1 VFISKREKPNRF
13 AFEGGRS
20 RAKANN
26 NKNNEKTTSM
36 KKCFTH
42 GIALAAIVGL
52 VLATHA
58 QTTPDQSL
66 FPTILQQ
73 PVDQCVPMGAPAT
86 FAVDATNV
94 DSYQWYC
101 NGIVLDA
108 ETNSSMTIP
117 SVSTANVGYYSASVI
132 KGAEAVPTRS
142 ANLNAYIV
150 GGSTPPITSA
160 STPSS
165 KTMSASTSTTSMS
178 MSTDMG
184 SGGPITVFG
193 LPVVSSGGSGSC
205 PGKYSGYVNFTKSAA
220 NGWGWAP
227 STNTTIH
234 TSTDTNRFDT
244 KVQALGDYGDN
255 FCNLTTATV
264 QSPPMSPVYRFT
276 IYFPTNTTMPTN
288 AYPIT
293 LSGFN
298 P

>member
-1 VFISKREKPNRF
+1 
-13 AFEGGRS
+13 
-20 RAKANN
+20 
-26 NKNNEKTTSM
+26 M

-42 GIALAAIVGL
+42 GIALAATVGL

-58 QTTPDQSL
+58 QTTLDQSL

-73 PVDQCVPMGAPAT
+73 PVDQCVPVGAPAT
-86 FAVDATNV
+86 FSVEATNV
-94 DSYQWYC
+94 DSYQWYF

-142 ANLNAYIV
+142 ANLNAYTV
-150 GGSTPPITSA
+150 GGSTPPLTSA

-276 IYFPTNTTMPTN
+276 IYFPTNTVVPTN

-293 LSGFN
+293 LSGFD